1 MPSTQPDDIKRRRGI
16 YLLPN
21 AFTTANLFAGFFAVV
36 QAMNGRFEMAAIAI
50 FLALVFDGM
59 DGRVARLTNTQSAFG
74 EQYDSLADMIS
85 FGMAPAL
92 VMYVWALQ
100 GLGRWGW
107 LAAFIYVV
115 GAALRLAR
123 FNTNIGVVDKRT
135 ETDEAVT
142 LTRVEIVTRFHVA
155 QNTLRDQAGHLYR
168 SDHMTAW
175 CAHHHGV
182 ALVLER
188 GLVERCVEKLA
199 CKVFDRKD
207 RALYRSTIRM
217 NIEHVHEHTDL
228 ECLAVC
234 VGVVH
239 FFDGHNPPVGGRQ
252 HGQFAVRGYAW
263 RVAKELQ
270 NE

>member
-1 MPSTQPDDIKRRRGI
+1 AASSFD
-16 YLLPN
+16 
-21 AFTTANLFAGFFAVV
+21 VV
-36 QAMNGRFEMAAIAI
+36 
-50 FLALVFDGM
+50 
-59 DGRVARLTNTQSAFG
+59 
-74 EQYDSLADMIS
+74 
-85 FGMAPAL
+85 
-92 VMYVWALQ
+92 
-100 GLGRWGW
+100 GLGTWHRSALLWWNVCRKIGQR
-107 LAAFIYVV
+107 
-115 GAALRLAR
+115 GAGGLNLVADGNAR
-123 FNTNIGVVDKRT
+123 AGTRRQVHVDART